1 MKPAPARGRRH
12 AYRCGVGRD
21 VGRGAGSRRARPPP
35 AAARRLRAVSAP
47 LGRVCIRI
55 SKRSRAYVF
64 DLGKRLMRTFEGVR
78 RALVALRRL
87 ASWRCIDGNFARVE
101 ALAMSGYAVTRL
113 RGYAV
118 TRSCGHAVMR
128 SCGHAV
134 MRSRG
139 HAVTRSIV
147 TDIELLERPHRP
159 CDARIERIAARSTQR
174 HRCAP
179 SAKSV
184 PVPTSISLHAR
195 AGKQRPSSSAP
206 AARRRPHSNGARA
219 TCIDTGRQPTCR
231 VAIRRDAR
239 AAAHD

>member
-1 MKPAPARGRRH
+1 MTSDAAPVRAAHDRR
-12 AYRCGVGRD
+12 
-21 VGRGAGSRRARPPP
+21 RRP
-35 AAARRLRAVSAP
+35 RAVSAP

-118 TRSCGHAVMR
+118 TRLRGYAVTR
-128 SCGHAV
+128 LRGYAV
-134 MRSRG
+134 TRSRG
-139 HAVTRSIV
+139 HAVTRNIV

-159 CDARIERIAARSTQR
+159 RDARIERIAARSTQR

-195 AGKQRPSSSAP
+195 AGKQRPSSRAP

-231 VAIRRDAR
+231 VAIRRNTR

>member
-1 MKPAPARGRRH
+1 MTSDAASDAVP
-12 AYRCGVGRD
+12 V
-21 VGRGAGSRRARPPP
+21 RGAHDRRRRP
-35 AAARRLRAVSAP
+35 RAVSAP

-55 SKRSRAYVF
+55 SKRSRAHVF
-64 DLGKRLMRTFEGVR
+64 DSGERLMRTFECVR

-118 TRSCGHAVMR
+118 TRSRGHAVMR

-134 MRSRG
+134 MRSCG
-139 HAVTRSIV
+139 HAVMRSIV

-195 AGKQRPSSSAP
+195 AGKQRPSSRAP

-231 VAIRRDAR
+231 VAIRRNTR

>member
-1 MKPAPARGRRH
+1 MTSDAASDAAPVRAAHDRR
-12 AYRCGVGRD
+12 
-21 VGRGAGSRRARPPP
+21 RRP
-35 AAARRLRAVSAP
+35 RAVSAP

-118 TRSCGHAVMR
+118 TRSRGHAVMR
-128 SCGHAV
+128 SC
-134 MRSRG
+134 G

-159 CDARIERIAARSTQR
+159 RDARIERIAARSTQR

>member
-1 MKPAPARGRRH
+1 MAS
-12 AYRCGVGRD
+12 D
-21 VGRGAGSRRARPPP
+21 VTSDAASDAVPVRGAHDRRRRP
-35 AAARRLRAVSAP
+35 RAVSAP

-55 SKRSRAYVF
+55 SKRSRAHVF
-64 DLGKRLMRTFEGVR
+64 DSGERLMRTFECVR

-118 TRSCGHAVMR
+118 TRSRGHAVTR

-134 MRSRG
+134 M
-139 HAVTRSIV
+139 RSIV

-195 AGKQRPSSSAP
+195 AGKQRPSSRAP

-231 VAIRRDAR
+231 VAIRRNTR

>member
-1 MKPAPARGRRH
+1 MAS
-12 AYRCGVGRD
+12 D
-21 VGRGAGSRRARPPP
+21 VTSDAASDAVPVRGAHDRRRRP
-35 AAARRLRAVSAP
+35 RAVSAP

-55 SKRSRAYVF
+55 SKRSRAHVF
-64 DLGKRLMRTFEGVR
+64 DSGERLMRTFECVR

-113 RGYAV
+113 RGHAV

-134 MRSRG
+134 M
-139 HAVTRSIV
+139 RSIV

-195 AGKQRPSSSAP
+195 AGKQRPSSRAP

-231 VAIRRDAR
+231 VAIRRNTR

>member
-1 MKPAPARGRRH
+1 MTSDAASDAAP
-12 AYRCGVGRD
+12 V
-21 VGRGAGSRRARPPP
+21 RGAHDRRRRP
-35 AAARRLRAVSAP
+35 RAVSAP

-118 TRSCGHAVMR
+118 TRLRGYAVTR

-159 CDARIERIAARSTQR
+159 RDARIERIAARSTQR

-195 AGKQRPSSSAP
+195 AGKQRPSSRAP

-231 VAIRRDAR
+231 VAIRRNTR

>member
-1 MKPAPARGRRH
+1 MTSDAASDAVP
-12 AYRCGVGRD
+12 V
-21 VGRGAGSRRARPPP
+21 RGAHDRRRRP
-35 AAARRLRAVSAP
+35 RAVSAP

-55 SKRSRAYVF
+55 SKRSRAHVF
-64 DLGKRLMRTFEGVR
+64 DSGERLMRTFECVR

-118 TRSCGHAVMR
+118 TRLRGHAVTRSCGHAVMR

-134 MRSRG
+134 M
-139 HAVTRSIV
+139 RSIV

-195 AGKQRPSSSAP
+195 AGKQRPSSRAP

-231 VAIRRDAR
+231 VAIRRNTR

>member
-1 MKPAPARGRRH
+1 MTSDAASDAVP
-12 AYRCGVGRD
+12 V
-21 VGRGAGSRRARPPP
+21 RGAHDRRRRP
-35 AAARRLRAVSAP
+35 RAVSAP

-55 SKRSRAYVF
+55 SKRSRAHVF
-64 DLGKRLMRTFEGVR
+64 DSGERLMRTFECVR

-118 TRSCGHAVMR
+118 TRSRGHAVTR

-134 MRSRG
+134 M
-139 HAVTRSIV
+139 RSIV

-195 AGKQRPSSSAP
+195 AGKQRPSSRAP

-231 VAIRRDAR
+231 VAIRRNTR

>member
-1 MKPAPARGRRH
+1 MAS
-12 AYRCGVGRD
+12 D
-21 VGRGAGSRRARPPP
+21 VTSDAASDAVPVRGAHDRRRRP
-35 AAARRLRAVSAP
+35 RAVSAP

-55 SKRSRAYVF
+55 SKRSRAHVF
-64 DLGKRLMRTFEGVR
+64 DSGERLMRTFECVR

-118 TRSCGHAVMR
+118 TRLRGYAVTRSRGHAVMR

-134 MRSRG
+134 M
-139 HAVTRSIV
+139 RSIV

-195 AGKQRPSSSAP
+195 AGKQRPSSRAP

-231 VAIRRDAR
+231 VAIRRNTR

>member
-1 MKPAPARGRRH
+1 MTSDAASDAAP
-12 AYRCGVGRD
+12 V
-21 VGRGAGSRRARPPP
+21 RGAHDRRRRP
-35 AAARRLRAVSAP
+35 RAVSAP

-118 TRSCGHAVMR
+118 TRS
-128 SCGHAV
+128 
-134 MRSRG
+134 
-139 HAVTRSIV
+139 IV

-195 AGKQRPSSSAP
+195 AGKQRPSSRAP

-219 TCIDTGRQPTCR
+219 TCSDTGRQPTCR
-231 VAIRRDAR
+231 VAIRRNTR

>member
-1 MKPAPARGRRH
+1 MTSDAAPVRAAHDRR
-12 AYRCGVGRD
+12 
-21 VGRGAGSRRARPPP
+21 RRP
-35 AAARRLRAVSAP
+35 RAVSAP

-118 TRSCGHAVMR
+118 TRLRGYAVT
-128 SCGHAV
+128 
-134 MRSRG
+134 RSRG
-139 HAVTRSIV
+139 HAVTRNIV

-159 CDARIERIAARSTQR
+159 RDARIERIAARSTQR

-195 AGKQRPSSSAP
+195 AGKQRPSSRAP

-231 VAIRRDAR
+231 VAIRRNTR

>member
-1 MKPAPARGRRH
+1 MTSDAAPVRAAHDRR
-12 AYRCGVGRD
+12 
-21 VGRGAGSRRARPPP
+21 RRP
-35 AAARRLRAVSAP
+35 RAVSAP

-118 TRSCGHAVMR
+118 MR
-128 SCGHAV
+128 LRGHAV

-159 CDARIERIAARSTQR
+159 RDARIERIAARSTQR

-195 AGKQRPSSSAP
+195 AGKQRPSSRAP

-231 VAIRRDAR
+231 VAIRRNTR

>member
-1 MKPAPARGRRH
+1 MAS
-12 AYRCGVGRD
+12 D
-21 VGRGAGSRRARPPP
+21 VTSDAASDAVPVRGAHDRRRRP
-35 AAARRLRAVSAP
+35 RAVSAP

-55 SKRSRAYVF
+55 SKRSRAHVF
-64 DLGKRLMRTFEGVR
+64 DSGERLMRTFECVR

-87 ASWRCIDGNFARVE
+87 ASWRCIDGNFARME

-134 MRSRG
+134 MRSCG
-139 HAVTRSIV
+139 HAVMRSIV

-195 AGKQRPSSSAP
+195 AGKQRPSSRAP

-231 VAIRRDAR
+231 VAIRRNTR

>member
-1 MKPAPARGRRH
+1 MTSDAASDAVP
-12 AYRCGVGRD
+12 V
-21 VGRGAGSRRARPPP
+21 RGAHDRRRRP
-35 AAARRLRAVSAP
+35 RAVSAP

-55 SKRSRAYVF
+55 SKRSRAHVF
-64 DLGKRLMRTFEGVR
+64 DSGERLMRTFECVR

-118 TRSCGHAVMR
+118 TRSRGHAVMR

-134 MRSRG
+134 M
-139 HAVTRSIV
+139 RSIV

-195 AGKQRPSSSAP
+195 AGKQRPSSRAP

-231 VAIRRDAR
+231 VAIRRNTR

>member
-1 MKPAPARGRRH
+1 MTSDAASDAVP
-12 AYRCGVGRD
+12 V
-21 VGRGAGSRRARPPP
+21 RGAHDRRRRP
-35 AAARRLRAVSAP
+35 RAVSAP

-113 RGYAV
+113 RGHAV
-118 TRSCGHAVMR
+118 T
-128 SCGHAV
+128 
-134 MRSRG
+134 RSRG
-139 HAVTRSIV
+139 HAVTRSRGHAVTRNIV

-159 CDARIERIAARSTQR
+159 RDARIERIAARSTQR

-195 AGKQRPSSSAP
+195 AGKQRPSSRAP

-231 VAIRRDAR
+231 VAIRRNTR

>member
-1 MKPAPARGRRH
+1 MTSDAASDAVP
-12 AYRCGVGRD
+12 V
-21 VGRGAGSRRARPPP
+21 RGAHDRRRRP
-35 AAARRLRAVSAP
+35 RAVSAP

-55 SKRSRAYVF
+55 SKRSRAHVF
-64 DLGKRLMRTFEGVR
+64 DSGERLMRTFECVR

-87 ASWRCIDGNFARVE
+87 ASWRRIDGNFARVE

-118 TRSCGHAVMR
+118 TRS
-128 SCGHAV
+128 
-134 MRSRG
+134 
-139 HAVTRSIV
+139 IV

-159 CDARIERIAARSTQR
+159 RDARIERIAARSTQR

>member
-1 MKPAPARGRRH
+1 MTSDAAPVRAAHDRR
-12 AYRCGVGRD
+12 
-21 VGRGAGSRRARPPP
+21 RRP
-35 AAARRLRAVSAP
+35 RAVSAP

-118 TRSCGHAVMR
+118 TRLRGYAVT
-128 SCGHAV
+128 
-134 MRSRG
+134 RSRG

-195 AGKQRPSSSAP
+195 AGKQRPSSRAP

-231 VAIRRDAR
+231 VAIRRNTR

>member
-1 MKPAPARGRRH
+1 MTSDAASDAVP
-12 AYRCGVGRD
+12 V
-21 VGRGAGSRRARPPP
+21 RGAHDRRRRP
-35 AAARRLRAVSAP
+35 RAVSAP

-55 SKRSRAYVF
+55 SKRSRAHVF
-64 DLGKRLMRTFEGVR
+64 DSGERLMRTFECVR

-118 TRSCGHAVMR
+118 TRLRGHAVTRSRGHAVMR

-134 MRSRG
+134 M
-139 HAVTRSIV
+139 RSIV

-195 AGKQRPSSSAP
+195 AGKQRPSSRAP

-231 VAIRRDAR
+231 VAIRRNTR

>member
-1 MKPAPARGRRH
+1 MAS
-12 AYRCGVGRD
+12 D
-21 VGRGAGSRRARPPP
+21 VTSDAASDAVPVRGAHDRRRRP
-35 AAARRLRAVSAP
+35 RAVSAP

-55 SKRSRAYVF
+55 SKRSRAHVF
-64 DLGKRLMRTFEGVR
+64 DSGERLMRTFECVR

-118 TRSCGHAVMR
+118 MRSCGHAVMR

-134 MRSRG
+134 M
-139 HAVTRSIV
+139 RSIV

-195 AGKQRPSSSAP
+195 AGKQRPSSRAP

-231 VAIRRDAR
+231 VAIRRNTR

>member
-1 MKPAPARGRRH
+1 MTSDAASDAVP
-12 AYRCGVGRD
+12 V
-21 VGRGAGSRRARPPP
+21 RGAHDRRRRP
-35 AAARRLRAVSAP
+35 RAVSAP

-55 SKRSRAYVF
+55 SKRSRAHVF
-64 DLGKRLMRTFEGVR
+64 DSGERLMRTFECVR

-87 ASWRCIDGNFARVE
+87 ASWRCIDGNFARME

-134 MRSRG
+134 MRSCG
-139 HAVTRSIV
+139 HAVMRSIV

-195 AGKQRPSSSAP
+195 AGKQRPSSRAP

-231 VAIRRDAR
+231 VAIRRNTR

>member
-1 MKPAPARGRRH
+1 MTSDAASDAAPVRAAHDRR
-12 AYRCGVGRD
+12 
-21 VGRGAGSRRARPPP
+21 RRP
-35 AAARRLRAVSAP
+35 RAVSAP

-118 TRSCGHAVMR
+118 TRLRGYAVTR

-134 MRSRG
+134 TRSRG

-159 CDARIERIAARSTQR
+159 RDARIERIAARSTQR

-195 AGKQRPSSSAP
+195 AGKQRPSSRAP

>member
-1 MKPAPARGRRH
+1 MDVASDVTSDAAPVRAAHDRR
-12 AYRCGVGRD
+12 
-21 VGRGAGSRRARPPP
+21 RRP
-35 AAARRLRAVSAP
+35 RAVSAP

-87 ASWRCIDGNFARVE
+87 ASWRRIDGNFARVE
-101 ALAMSGYAVTRL
+101 ALAMSGYAVTR
-113 RGYAV
+113 
-118 TRSCGHAVMR
+118 
-128 SCGHAV
+128 
-134 MRSRG
+134 
-139 HAVTRSIV
+139 SIV

-159 CDARIERIAARSTQR
+159 RDARIERIAARSTQR

-195 AGKQRPSSSAP
+195 AGKQRPSSRAP

-231 VAIRRDAR
+231 VAIRRNTR

>member
-1 MKPAPARGRRH
+1 MTSDAAPVRAAHDRR
-12 AYRCGVGRD
+12 
-21 VGRGAGSRRARPPP
+21 RRP
-35 AAARRLRAVSAP
+35 RAVSAP

-118 TRSCGHAVMR
+118 TRLRGHAVT
-128 SCGHAV
+128 
-134 MRSRG
+134 RSRG

-195 AGKQRPSSSAP
+195 AGKQRPSSRAP

-231 VAIRRDAR
+231 VAIRRNTR
-239 AAAHD
+239 AAVHD

>member
-1 MKPAPARGRRH
+1 MASDVTSDAAPVRAAHDRR
-12 AYRCGVGRD
+12 
-21 VGRGAGSRRARPPP
+21 RRP
-35 AAARRLRAVSAP
+35 RAVSAP

-118 TRSCGHAVMR
+118 TRLRGYAVTRLRGYAVMRLRGHAVMR

-134 MRSRG
+134 TRSRG

-159 CDARIERIAARSTQR
+159 RDARIERIAARSTQR

-195 AGKQRPSSSAP
+195 AGKQRPSSRAP

-231 VAIRRDAR
+231 VAIRRNTR

>member
-1 MKPAPARGRRH
+1 MTSDAASDAAPVRAAHDRR
-12 AYRCGVGRD
+12 
-21 VGRGAGSRRARPPP
+21 RRP
-35 AAARRLRAVSAP
+35 RAVSAP

-118 TRSCGHAVMR
+118 TRLRGHAVTR

-134 MRSRG
+134 TRSRG

-159 CDARIERIAARSTQR
+159 RDARIERIAARSTQR

-195 AGKQRPSSSAP
+195 AGKQRPSSRAP